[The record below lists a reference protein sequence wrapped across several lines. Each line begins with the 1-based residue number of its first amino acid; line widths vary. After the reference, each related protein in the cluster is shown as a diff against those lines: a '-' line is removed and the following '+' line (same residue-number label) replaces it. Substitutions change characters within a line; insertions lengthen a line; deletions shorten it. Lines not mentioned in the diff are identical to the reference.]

1 MVKGALAGIL
11 LPSVQ
16 ERNLLTSA
24 HVRFDYAPFDSAPF
38 GSAPF
43 GSAQGAEANSVFAYY
58 HNSMTEPSGLI

>member
-24 HVRFDYAPFDSAPF
+24 HVRFVSDSFD
-38 GSAPF
+38 
-43 GSAQGAEANSVFAYY
+43 SAQGAEANSVFAYY
-58 HNSMTEPSGLI
+58 HDSMTEPSGLI

>member
-38 GSAPF
+38 GSA
-43 GSAQGAEANSVFAYY
+43 QGAEANSVFAYY